1 MLRYAARR
9 LAAAVLVVFG
19 VTLATFLLMHLEPGD
34 PARSVLGLRAT
45 PRAIA
50 ALNRQWGLNSSL
62 PVQLGRFLSQL
73 ARGDL
78 GQSYIY
84 NVSVA
89 SLIGSRIGQTAAL
102 VAVASLFAVVIT
114 VPLAALAASHKNGV
128 VDHAVRTVSV
138 VGLALPAF
146 WFGIVLIEIFAVH
159 LHLLPVGGAGSGIGG
174 RLEALVLPGLT
185 ASFAMAPI
193 LVRSLRVGMIEVLD
207 AEFVAVAR
215 AKGLGELPVIFA
227 HVARNALVPTV
238 TLLGLNIAY
247 LIGST
252 VIVEQ
257 VFNLNGLGQLLLT
270 SILNRDFP
278 VVQATTLVL
287 GAGVV
292 LLNLTTDLLAARLDP
307 RIRLR

>member
-9 LAAAVLVVFG
+9 VAAAVLVVFG

-34 PARSVLGLRAT
+34 PAQAVLGIHAT
-45 PRAIA
+45 PSAIA
-50 ALNRQWGLNSSL
+50 ALRHQWGLTSSV
-62 PVQLGRFLSQL
+62 PVQLGHFLSQL
-73 ARGDL
+73 FRGDL

-84 NVSVA
+84 NVPVS
-89 SLIGSRIGQTAAL
+89 SLIGARIGQTAAL
-102 VAVASLFAVVIT
+102 VAVATVFAVVIS
-114 VPLAALAASHKNGV
+114 VPLSALAASRQNGV
-128 VDHAVRTVSV
+128 ADHVVRAVSV

-159 LHLLPVGGAGSGIGG
+159 LHLLPVGGAGSGFGG
-174 RLEALVLPGLT
+174 HLEALLLPGLT

-193 LVRSLRVGMIEVLD
+193 LVRSLRVGMLEVMD
-207 AEFVAVAR
+207 ADFIAVAR
-215 AKGLGELPVIFA
+215 AKGLSGSRVLFA

-257 VFNLNGLGQLLLT
+257 VFNLNGLGSLLLS

-287 GAGVV
+287 GTGVV
-292 LLNLTTDLLAARLDP
+292 FLNLATDLLAARLDP

>member
-9 LAAAVLVVFG
+9 VAAAVLVVFG

-34 PARSVLGLRAT
+34 PAEAVLGIHAT
-45 PRAIA
+45 PSAIA
-50 ALNRQWGLNSSL
+50 ALRHQWGLTSSV
-62 PVQLGRFLSQL
+62 PVQLGHFLSQL
-73 ARGDL
+73 FRGDL

-84 NVSVA
+84 NVPVS
-89 SLIGSRIGQTAAL
+89 SLIGARIGQTAAL
-102 VAVASLFAVVIT
+102 VAVATVFAVVIS
-114 VPLAALAASHKNGV
+114 VPLSALAASRQNGV
-128 VDHAVRTVSV
+128 ADHVVRAVSV

-159 LHLLPVGGAGSGIGG
+159 LHLLPVGGAGSGFGG
-174 RLEALVLPGLT
+174 HLEALLLPGLT

-193 LVRSLRVGMIEVLD
+193 LVRSLRVGMLEVMD
-207 AEFVAVAR
+207 ADFIAVAR
-215 AKGLGELPVIFA
+215 AKGLSGGRVLFA

-257 VFNLNGLGQLLLT
+257 VFNLNGLGSLLLS

-287 GAGVV
+287 GTGVV
-292 LLNLTTDLLAARLDP
+292 FLNLATDLLAARLDP

>member
-19 VTLATFLLMHLEPGD
+19 VTLATLLLMHLEPGD
-34 PARSVLGLRAT
+34 PARTVLGLRAT
-45 PRAIA
+45 RKAIA
-50 ALNRQWGLNSSL
+50 VLSRQWGLNSSL

-114 VPLAALAASHKNGV
+114 VPLAALAASHKDGV
-128 VDHAVRTVSV
+128 ADHAVRTVSV

-159 LHLLPVGGAGSGIGG
+159 LHLLPVGEAGTGFGG
-174 RLEALVLPGLT
+174 HLEALVLPGLT

-193 LVRSLRVGMIEVLD
+193 LVRRLRVGMLEVMD
-207 AEFVAVAR
+207 ADFIAVAR
-215 AKGLGELPVIFA
+215 AKGLGDTRVLFA

-247 LIGST
+247 LIG
-252 VIVEQ
+252 
-257 VFNLNGLGQLLLT
+257 
-270 SILNRDFP
+270 
-278 VVQATTLVL
+278 
-287 GAGVV
+287 
-292 LLNLTTDLLAARLDP
+292 
-307 RIRLR
+307 

>member
-9 LAAAVLVVFG
+9 VAAAVLVVFG
-19 VTLATFLLMHLEPGD
+19 VTLATFLLMHVEPGD
-34 PARSVLGLRAT
+34 PARAVLGIHAT
-45 PRAIA
+45 PTAVA
-50 ALNRQWGLNSSL
+50 ALRRQWGLNSSL
-62 PVQLGRFLSQL
+62 PGQLGHFLSQL
-73 ARGDL
+73 VRGDL

-84 NVSVA
+84 GVPVS
-89 SLIGSRIGQTAAL
+89 SLIGSHIGETASL
-102 VAVASLFAVVIT
+102 VAVATVLAVIIT
-114 VPLAALAASHKNGV
+114 VPLAALAASRQNGWA
-128 VDHAVRTVSV
+128 DHLVRAVSV

-146 WFGIVLIEIFAVH
+146 WFGIVLIEVFAVH
-159 LHLLPVGGAGSGIGG
+159 LHLVPVGGAGSGFGG
-174 RLEALVLPGLT
+174 HLEALVLPGLT

-193 LVRSLRVGMIEVLD
+193 LVRSLRVGMLEVMD
-207 AEFVAVAR
+207 ADFIAVAR
-215 AKGLGELPVIFA
+215 AKGLGGTRVLFA

-257 VFNLNGLGQLLLT
+257 VFNLNGLGSLLLS

-278 VVQATTLVL
+278 VVQAVTLVL
-287 GAGVV
+287 GTAVV
-292 LLNLTTDLLAARLDP
+292 LLNLGTDLLAARLDP

>member
-9 LAAAVLVVFG
+9 VAAAVLVVFG
-19 VTLATFLLMHLEPGD
+19 VTLATFLLMHVEPGD
-34 PARSVLGLRAT
+34 PARAVLGIHAT
-45 PRAIA
+45 PTAVA
-50 ALNRQWGLNSSL
+50 ALRRQWGLNSSV
-62 PVQLGRFLSQL
+62 PVQLGHFLSQL
-73 ARGDL
+73 VRGDL

-84 NVSVA
+84 GVPVA
-89 SLIGSRIGQTAAL
+89 TLIGSHIGETAAL
-102 VAVASLFAVVIT
+102 VAVATVFAVIIT
-114 VPLAALAASHKNGV
+114 VPLAALAASRQNGLA
-128 VDHAVRTVSV
+128 DHLVRAVSV

-159 LHLLPVGGAGSGIGG
+159 LHLAPVGGAGSGFGG
-174 RLEALVLPGLT
+174 HLEALVLPGLT

-193 LVRSLRVGMIEVLD
+193 LVRSLRVGMLEVMD
-207 AEFVAVAR
+207 ADFIAVAR
-215 AKGLGELPVIFA
+215 AKGLGDIRVLFA

-257 VFNLNGLGQLLLT
+257 VFNLNGLGSLLLS

-278 VVQATTLVL
+278 VVQAVTLVL
-287 GAGVV
+287 GTAVV
-292 LLNLTTDLLAARLDP
+292 LLNLGTDLLAARLDP